1 MPKYHLEDLMAG
13 NARYVAGKPV
23 GQMATARRAELAASQ
38 APFATILSCSDSRV
52 PVETVFDHGPGDI
65 FVIRVAGN
73 FVNDDGLA
81 SIEFAVELLKSPLIL
96 VLGHSGCG
104 AISAAID
111 ARKGATFA
119 GHIGRLADAVAP
131 AVETTRDAGAD
142 WHAAAVAQNVRDA
155 VRALTERSAILA
167 NAVRDGNLLIVGAVY
182 DLHTGTVNLL
192 SS

>member
-13 NARYVAGKPV
+13 NARFAAGKPV
-23 GQMATARRAELAASQ
+23 GQMATARRAELAARQ

-81 SIEFAVELLKSPLIL
+81 SIEFAVDLLKSPLIM

-104 AISAAID
+104 AISAAIE
-111 ARKGATFA
+111 ARNGATFA
-119 GHIGRLADAVAP
+119 GQIGRLADAVAP
-131 AVETTRDAGAD
+131 AVEATHDAGSG

-155 VRALTERSAILA
+155 VRALTERSSILTD
-167 NAVRDGNLLIVGAVY
+167 AVRDGNLLIVGAVY
-182 DLHTGTVNLL
+182 DLHTGKVELL
-192 SS
+192 A

>member
-81 SIEFAVELLKSPLIL
+81 SIEFAVELLKSPLIM

-155 VRALTERSAILA
+155 VRALTERSSILS
-167 NAVRDGNLLIVGAVY
+167 NAARDASILIVGAVY
-182 DLHTGTVNLL
+182 DLHSGKVELL
-192 SS
+192 SP

>member
-81 SIEFAVELLKSPLIL
+81 SIEFAVAELKSPLVM
-96 VLGHSGCG
+96 VLGHTGCG
-104 AISAAID
+104 ALAAAI
-111 ARKGATFA
+111 AALGGATFR
-119 GHIGRLADAVAP
+119 GKIGLLADAVMP
-131 AVETTRDAGAD
+131 AAQATRDAGAD
-142 WHAAAVAQNVRDA
+142 WHAAAVERNVLDN
-155 VRALTERSAILA
+155 VKALTERSDILA
-167 NAVRDGNLLIVGAVY
+167 TAQRDGMLLTVGAVY
-182 DLHTGTVNLL
+182 DLHTGTVKLL
-192 SS
+192 T